1 MKKLLILLFLP
12 SFIFS
17 QIINIE
23 TKEEY
28 NEKVFSGVI
37 ELAFDYNKSK
47 NINYLQQ
54 ACENAPFF
62 GNPEMGKE
70 ISKLLG
76 KLEILKKNC
85 E

>member
-1 MKKLLILLFLP
+1 MQIQSQQVIFYHTVGPPVLPNYSSIL
-12 SFIFS
+12 
-17 QIINIE
+17 
-23 TKEEY
+23 K
-28 NEKVFSGVI
+28 
-37 ELAFDYNKSK
+37 YNKSK
-47 NINYLQQ
+47 NINYLQK

-76 KLEILKKNC
+76 ELKILKKNC

>member
-1 MKKLLILLFLP
+1 MDKEKYMKDLWIK
-12 SFIFS
+12 
-17 QIINIE
+17 
-23 TKEEY
+23 Y
-28 NEKVFSGVI
+28 N
-37 ELAFDYNKSK
+37 NSK

-54 ACENAPFF
+54 ACENAQFF

-76 KLEILKKNC
+76 KLEILKKNY

>member
-1 MKKLLILLFLP
+1 MDKEKYMKDLWLKY
-12 SFIFS
+12 
-17 QIINIE
+17 
-23 TKEEY
+23 KE
-28 NEKVFSGVI
+28 
-37 ELAFDYNKSK
+37 SK
-47 NINYLQQ
+47 NLSYLKE

-76 KLEILKKNC
+76 KLISNKKNS

>member
-1 MKKLLILLFLP
+1 MDKEKYMKDLWLKY
-12 SFIFS
+12 
-17 QIINIE
+17 
-23 TKEEY
+23 K
-28 NEKVFSGVI
+28 
-37 ELAFDYNKSK
+37 KSK
-47 NINYLQQ
+47 NLSYLKE

-76 KLEILKKNC
+76 KLLSNKKNS

>member
-1 MKKLLILLFLP
+1 MD
-12 SFIFS
+12 
-17 QIINIE
+17 
-23 TKEEY
+23 
-28 NEKVFSGVI
+28 NEKYMKDLWLKYI
-37 ELAFDYNKSK
+37 KSK
-47 NINYLQQ
+47 DIIYLKQ

-76 KLEILKKNC
+76 ELKILKKNC